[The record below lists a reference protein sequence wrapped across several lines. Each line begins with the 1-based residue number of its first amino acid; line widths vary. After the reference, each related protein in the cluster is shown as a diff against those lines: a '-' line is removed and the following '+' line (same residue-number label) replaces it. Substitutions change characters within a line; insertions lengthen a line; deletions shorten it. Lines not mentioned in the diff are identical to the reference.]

1 MRVGEQVQEGAFCW
15 QDGPEASANVL
26 CAFYQANH
34 YRNLTSQ
41 RVAED
46 DQASRVIEPLDPVSS
61 SVVLKVDKYV
71 LDIARLELLAE
82 PSERENL
89 CLVDGALAREDAR
102 HAQRR
107 RGWDG
112 ALRDDVAVAVA
123 VQALAAV
130 EGHHRDG
137 VVCVCVCVCRS
148 EVGLAVGREGVPVP
162 ASKGKVSDGALKVK
176 SWKRAEDERR
186 GRERCTDS
194 FLLLYLGTELVSLL
208 SWSWRA
214 MARQLRGPAGFPLLR
229 PLADSAHQRTVREV
243 RCGDMYV

>member
-1 MRVGEQVQEGAFCW
+1 VRVGEQVQEGAFC
-15 QDGPEASANVL
+15 
-26 CAFYQANH
+26 
-34 YRNLTSQ
+34 SQ

-61 SVVLKVDKYV
+61 SVVLKVDKYD

-208 SWSWRA
+208 SWSSG
-214 MARQLRGPAGFPLLR
+214 Q
-229 PLADSAHQRTVREV
+229 
-243 RCGDMYV
+243 